1 MAGRNR
7 KPIALH
13 LANDNPSHL
22 SKSEIADRQE
32 KEVNVPY
39 TNVKPPGY
47 LNTKQKR
54 IFKGYAQKLVS
65 IGIMTELDID
75 CLARY
80 VMAHDMYIAY
90 TEELN
95 KAIAAGQLSIAKE
108 FRLLQNTAFK
118 QASASACALGLTV
131 TSRCKIEVPQP
142 SEDDDDEL

>member
-32 KEVNVPY
+32 REVNVPY
-39 TNVKPPGY
+39 TNVKPPNY
-47 LNTKQKR
+47 LNAKQKK
-54 IFKGYAQKLVS
+54 IFKGYAEKLVS
-65 IGIMTELDID
+65 IGIMTELDTD

-80 VMAHDMYIAY
+80 VMAHDLYVTY

-95 KAIAAGQLSIAKE
+95 KAIAEGEIAITKE
-108 FRLLQNTAFK
+108 MQRLQDTAFK
-118 QASASACALGLTV
+118 QAQASARDLGLTI